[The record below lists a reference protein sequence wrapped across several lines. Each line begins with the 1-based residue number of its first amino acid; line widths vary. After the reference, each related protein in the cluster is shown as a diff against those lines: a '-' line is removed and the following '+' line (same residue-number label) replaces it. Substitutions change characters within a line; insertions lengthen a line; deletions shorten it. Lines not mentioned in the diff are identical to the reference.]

1 MIPEKVIVGI
11 DVRLVTEERTG
22 DSMVFRYLTRALLA
36 SSETRFLYRLYTHVV
51 DEESLQRLKEL
62 LDCTERDDVEIVSL
76 SGSSNRFIW
85 NGYSLPREL
94 QRRPVDIYHTQYI
107 APLWLPRKTKLVTHV
122 HDISFAAH
130 PEWIAPKDR
139 FFLHLLIPRS
149 LKRSDLLIV
158 PSDFTRTEIEEY
170 YPAMRGKIKVV
181 PNAVGEEWLR
191 SENDE
196 TIKLEVQKK
205 YNLPKRYVVAAGTMQ
220 PRKNIPYLIQLWKER
235 PASLQEVGLVL
246 TGNPMGHHVDER
258 IDSRDQSGIIFT
270 GYVDIDELRAIVAGA
285 EILAFPSL
293 YEGFGIPLL
302 EAFATGV
309 PVLASDIPP
318 FREVGAL
325 AIAYID
331 PGNLAHGKEVLYS
344 LLIDEARK
352 KRLVEAGRSRLALYN
367 WEKSALLLS
376 EAYQSLSGV
385 KH

>member
-1 MIPEKVIVGI
+1 MMPEKVIVGI

-36 SSETRFLYRLYTHVV
+36 SSETGFLYRLYTHVV

-205 YNLPKRYVVAAGTMQ
+205 YNLTKRYIVAAGTMQ

-331 PGNLAHGKEVLYS
+331 PRNLAHGKEVLYS